1 MISRDPE
8 KTRVMELRDI
18 RFETHTGVILL
29 ARMNGVFPI
38 RRNPL
43 RETRFAEIRVKVR
56 VKLRV

>member
-8 KTRVMELRDI
+8 KTRVIELRDI

-38 RRNPL
+38 RRN
-43 RETRFAEIRVKVR
+43 
-56 VKLRV
+56 